1 MRRSCQP
8 EFLQHMAIRMLMQ
21 RRLFCPLFV
30 CCFPCGGFQLN
41 LHARTLGTT
50 INETVQTAG
59 VESILA
65 IIYTVANGKD
75 RVYFGP
81 AAR

>member
-1 MRRSCQP
+1 MYKLNI
-8 EFLQHMAIRMLMQ
+8 E
-21 RRLFCPLFV
+21 
-30 CCFPCGGFQLN
+30 LN

>member
-1 MRRSCQP
+1 MRLARACIQ
-8 EFLQHMAIRMLMQ
+8 IRRELN
-21 RRLFCPLFV
+21 
-30 CCFPCGGFQLN
+30 FPGFPLN

>member
-1 MRRSCQP
+1 MIVFA
-8 EFLQHMAIRMLMQ
+8 E
-21 RRLFCPLFV
+21 RLFAKKLKKK
-30 CCFPCGGFQLN
+30 QKQRLN

>member
-1 MRRSCQP
+1 MDSNCKKGSRKGA
-8 EFLQHMAIRMLMQ
+8 EKE
-21 RRLFCPLFV
+21 
-30 CCFPCGGFQLN
+30 LN

>member
-1 MRRSCQP
+1 
-8 EFLQHMAIRMLMQ
+8 MQ
-21 RRLFCPLFV
+21 K
-30 CCFPCGGFQLN
+30 GMTLN

>member
-1 MRRSCQP
+1 MSVIYNTDP
-8 EFLQHMAIRMLMQ
+8 EYPYTVTATDFDALVICTSL
-21 RRLFCPLFV
+21 
-30 CCFPCGGFQLN
+30 LN